1 MGVVFVDHAH
11 PTPSVRPLICRQV
24 GKTDT
29 SLCGSGYEQATCVRA
44 ADRRHAAPL
53 MLGALRGS

>member
-1 MGVVFVDHAH
+1 MGVVLVGYAH
-11 PTPSVRPLICRQV
+11 PTPSVWTLICRQV

-44 ADRRHAAPL
+44 ADRRHAAAL
-53 MLGALRGS
+53 MLGALRGA

>member
-24 GKTDT
+24 GETD
-29 SLCGSGYEQATCVRA
+29 SSPFA
-44 ADRRHAAPL
+44 ALAAIKPRDTDDRSHAAQL
-53 MLGALRGS
+53 ILGALRGA